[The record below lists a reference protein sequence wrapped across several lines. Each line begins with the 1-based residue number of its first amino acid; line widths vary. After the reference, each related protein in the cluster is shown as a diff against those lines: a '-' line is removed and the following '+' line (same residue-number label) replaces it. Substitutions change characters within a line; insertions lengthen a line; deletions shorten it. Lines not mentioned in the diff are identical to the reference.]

1 MEANEFMR
9 ACRLHASVETSST
22 GDEATMSAAQ
32 PLSRR
37 AFLRGLLSTFAGVQ
51 MEHLMFRSLLGDQT
65 LLAEAAELSRAAI
78 TVDLHCHPNLSGSKT
93 FAEFDSDIPDH
104 MRSGG
109 LDAGVFA
116 VRGDHGT
123 IRRSPTGHYTEY
135 RKPAPGE
142 LFQGSQDQLDKI
154 LHASKAGKI
163 GLARSPADIL
173 EAKKKEMPCAVLAI
187 EGSDPLEGDL
197 SRVKFFYDLGVRVLQ
212 LMHYRFNEIGDIM
225 TEDPRH
231 RGLTAFGREMVTEMN
246 KLGMVIDVAHASP
259 DTLGGVL
266 AASQHPVICSHT
278 GAYAVRTNTRH
289 LEDKDMTAIAKK
301 GGVIGVWP
309 LLRRRDNF
317 QTYIRELDYVKNLV
331 GADHVGI
338 GTDLFGLVS
347 ETAIPTHKEFALI
360 PAALLK
366 SGTAETAVEKIVGGN
381 FMRVFR
387 EVAPSAEK

>member
-123 IRRSPTGHYTEY
+123 IRRSPSGH
-135 RKPAPGE
+135 
-142 LFQGSQDQLDKI
+142 
-154 LHASKAGKI
+154 
-163 GLARSPADIL
+163 
-173 EAKKKEMPCAVLAI
+173 
-187 EGSDPLEGDL
+187 
-197 SRVKFFYDLGVRVLQ
+197 
-212 LMHYRFNEIGDIM
+212 
-225 TEDPRH
+225 
-231 RGLTAFGREMVTEMN
+231 
-246 KLGMVIDVAHASP
+246 
-259 DTLGGVL
+259 
-266 AASQHPVICSHT
+266 
-278 GAYAVRTNTRH
+278 
-289 LEDKDMTAIAKK
+289 
-301 GGVIGVWP
+301 
-309 LLRRRDNF
+309 
-317 QTYIRELDYVKNLV
+317 
-331 GADHVGI
+331 
-338 GTDLFGLVS
+338 
-347 ETAIPTHKEFALI
+347 
-360 PAALLK
+360 
-366 SGTAETAVEKIVGGN
+366 
-381 FMRVFR
+381 
-387 EVAPSAEK
+387 